1 MVDGQTMTSEDLNEA
16 ADGSRPGVVD
26 EAVFIHEEDAKVERE
41 VEEEEEGL
49 SAR

>member
-1 MVDGQTMTSEDLNEA
+1 MTSEDLNE

-41 VEEEEEGL
+41 VHVEEEEEGL
-49 SAR
+49 SV